1 MELLPAPV
9 GDKPRVAVRGAGP
22 VSDVVG
28 SLQHRGQ
35 LPGVYLRRHGGR
47 PVINTAVR
55 GPETGQG
62 RKALN
67 STIVKKGT
75 SGHTGEKKTI
85 NNAPHNNQQRAP
97 EYRCSDFGSRKQA
110 TVTRWCH

>member
-35 LPGVYLRRHGGR
+35 LPGVYLRPQWRK
-47 PVINTAVR
+47 
-55 GPETGQG
+55 TGDKHCG
-62 RKALN
+62 
-67 STIVKKGT
+67 SGT
-75 SGHTGEKKTI
+75 R
-85 NNAPHNNQQRAP
+85 NR
-97 EYRCSDFGSRKQA
+97 
-110 TVTRWCH
+110 TR